1 MAVAVADRSEPSPL
15 SVQRS
20 CAVRAVLRKGER
32 QSVQRNVSEAFD
44 LFICLLDTRPPY
56 RYEFAWEGR
65 SECVTLEKFLKRMLT
80 PVQVGS
86 TTQSTQLKARRPV
99 VWGQDTEDTE

>member
-44 LFICLLDTRPPY
+44 LFSCLLDTRPPY

-65 SECVTLEKFLKRMLT
+65 SECVTGLVHSGDCAIRI
-80 PVQVGS
+80 
-86 TTQSTQLKARRPV
+86 
-99 VWGQDTEDTE
+99 